1 VQRVAFAFDS
11 IMKLPPFKIFLIS
24 GILCSTSHGLTTGTE
39 VPIFTALDDT
49 ENRWSL
55 SKAVQKSGIV
65 LFFYPAAMTAGCTKQ
80 ACGFQDDHK
89 LWRSSG
95 FEVIGI
101 SGDQPKNLS
110 LFKKVHGIS
119 YKMLSDPEGKIAEKF
134 GVPTGKGGKIDRFI
148 DGEKYSLHRGV
159 TSKRWTFV
167 ISAQGKILLMDKQ
180 VRAASNSQDLLKLL
194 DLKQKP

>member
-1 VQRVAFAFDS
+1 
-11 IMKLPPFKIFLIS
+11 MKLPLLKIILIS
-24 GILCSTSHGLTTGTE
+24 GILCSTSYGLTNGSE

-49 ENRWSL
+49 GSRWSF
-55 SKAVQKSGIV
+55 SKAVQKSAIV
-65 LFFYPAAMTAGCTKQ
+65 LFFYPAAMTGGCTKQ

-89 LWRSSG
+89 LWKSSG

-110 LFKKVHGIS
+110 LFKKAHGIS
-119 YKMLSDPEGKIAEKF
+119 YKMLSDPEGKIADKF
-134 GVPTGKGGKIDRFI
+134 GVPIDKGGKIDRFI
-148 DGEKYSLHRGV
+148 DGEKHSLHRGV
-159 TSKRWTFV
+159 TAKRWTFV

-180 VRAASNSQDLLKLL
+180 VRAASNSQDLIKLL

>member
-1 VQRVAFAFDS
+1 MQRDAFPFDS
-11 IMKLPPFKIFLIS
+11 KMKLPHLKIFLIS
-24 GILCSTSHGLTTGTE
+24 GILCSVSYGLTTGSE

-49 ENRWSL
+49 ESKWSF
-55 SKAVQKSGIV
+55 SKAIQKSGIV
-65 LFFYPAAMTAGCTKQ
+65 LFFYPAAMTGGCTKQ

-89 LWRSSG
+89 LWKSSG

-119 YKMLSDPEGKIAEKF
+119 YKMLSDPKGKIAEKF
-134 GVPTGKGGKIDRFI
+134 GVPIGKGGKIDRFI
-148 DGEKYSLHRGV
+148 DGEKFSLHRGI
-159 TSKRWTFV
+159 TAKRWTFV

-180 VRAASNSQDLLKLL
+180 VRAASNSQDLLELL

>member
-1 VQRVAFAFDS
+1 MQEDAFAFHS
-11 IMKLPPFKIFLIS
+11 IMKLTHLNIFLIS
-24 GILCSTSHGLTTGTE
+24 GILCSTSYGLTTGSE

-49 ENRWSL
+49 ESRWSL
-55 SKAVQKSGIV
+55 SQVIQKSGIV
-65 LFFYPAAMTAGCTKQ
+65 LFFFPAAMTGGCTKQ

-89 LWRSSG
+89 LWKSSG

-110 LFKKVHGIS
+110 LFKKLHGIS

-148 DGEKYSLHRGV
+148 EGKKFSLHRGV
-159 TSKRWTFV
+159 TTKRWTFV
-167 ISAQGKILLMDKQ
+167 ISAQRKILLMDKQ
-180 VRAASNSQDLLKLL
+180 VRAASNSQDLLELL
-194 DLKQKP
+194 YPTQRP